1 MAGETFPSDNNSLNT
16 ENNFENDVAFTPEEG
31 VNDVDVDEVVAKAE
45 TSNEKGKVS
54 RRAFLGTLAAA
65 IAFAN
70 GCSKDEVPSSS
81 PSETGD
87 EGTKITDTAVNTTE
101 SSYDAETSTFTVEPS
116 EILSSETEKKAG
128 KPVVKKAV
136 GEYDSYNDYFVYT
149 PENTDII
156 PGDDYRNHT
165 YDDLNEIQKHVDGDY
180 PGGYLNIEEWLG
192 GLGVDGSEIT
202 KDGDNVII
210 QNENS
215 NVSIEFNSAFRMNYI
230 ADGKIICTFSGGKP
244 TTKNER
250 VFLFRNTA
258 DDEFSYVTTMTAED
272 VDVLEVFINAYTAGS
287 TDNPL
292 GANA

>member
-136 GEYDSYNDYFVYT
+136 GEYDSYNDYNIYK
-149 PENTDII
+149 PENVEIV
-156 PGDDYRNHT
+156 PGTDYRDYT
-165 YDDLNEIQKHVDGDY
+165 YKDMNEIKQHIDGDY
-180 PGGYLNIEEWLG
+180 PGGFLDIEDWLTKIGIDPSDIDKSDHDNIIIKNDDNGIVISLG
-192 GLGVDGSEIT
+192 KTGVSYSVGNKT
-202 KDGDNVII
+202 
-210 QNENS
+210 
-215 NVSIEFNSAFRMNYI
+215 
-230 ADGKIICTFSGGKP
+230 ICRYESGRA
-244 TTKNER
+244 TTKNKR
-250 VFLFRNTA
+250 VYLFEETP
-258 DDEFSYVTTMTAED
+258 EKKFSYLAEASAET
-272 VDVLEVFINAYTAGS
+272 VDVLEVFANAYLAGS
-287 TDNPL
+287 TEDPL
-292 GANA
+292 ANVA